1 MAKGKKTGGRQ
12 KGSKN
17 ILSTDI
23 KYLAQAYGPD
33 CIEVLYGLMINSK
46 QDMVKLN
53 AANSILDRG
62 FGKPASMEQDDNG
75 KDNLPQLLRDIAD
88 RLPN

>member
-17 ILSTDI
+17 IISTDI
-23 KYLAQAYGPD
+23 RYLAQTYGQD
-33 CIEVLYGLMINSK
+33 AITVLYKLMMNSK

-53 AANSILDRG
+53 AAREILDRG
-62 FGKPASMEQDDNG
+62 FGKAAPMAADESPNVADA
-75 KDNLPQLLRDIAD
+75 LRKLAD
-88 RLPN
+88 RLPGA